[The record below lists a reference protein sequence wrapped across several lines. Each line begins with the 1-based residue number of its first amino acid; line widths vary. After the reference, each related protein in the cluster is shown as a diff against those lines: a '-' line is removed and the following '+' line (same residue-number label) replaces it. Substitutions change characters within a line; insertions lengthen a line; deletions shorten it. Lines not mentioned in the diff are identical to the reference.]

1 MKRVISLW
9 LPRLSTDR
17 LARRAPQWRA
27 QPAATVASVSGG
39 QRLAAVN
46 EAAHRAGAHPGMRLA
61 DARALLPSLLTTQE
75 DPAADHRLLEKLASW
90 CDRYTPWVAL
100 DDTPAEIVVQGG
112 GLWLDITGCA
122 HLFGQGE
129 LGEKLLLDDL
139 LSRLQ
144 GFGFSCR
151 AALADTAGA
160 AWAVAHY
167 TERREDRLLPPGGQR
182 SAIAGLPVAALRLPP
197 DTVEPLQRLGLRRI
211 ADLYPLPR
219 APLMQRFGASLT
231 MRLDQALGRQEET
244 IEPRRPAPPFRCRMA
259 FAEPIGRPEDI
270 AAATGRLLAALAS
283 QLESAGMGARQIELS
298 LHRVDGS
305 LAHTQ
310 IGTSRPSR
318 DPNHLMRLFAE
329 PLGQLDSG
337 FGVELMILSARA
349 VQPLDHRQSTL
360 PTGILPAGDLTSG
373 SVADGTFVDSEAE
386 KAVGELVDRL
396 TSRLGAGNV
405 VRLMPHQSH
414 VPERAQRRL
423 AAHSQALP
431 VDGALALKREW
442 AGFAA
447 LRALRPVRLLV
458 EPEPIDVTAPVPD
471 DPPLQFIWRR
481 TSHRVVKV
489 EGPERIANEWWH
501 GGKGLTA
508 LTSAVRDYYRIE
520 TEDGQRYWVY
530 RDGPFNAALQL
541 GGRIARWFLHGLC
554 A

>member
-1 MKRVISLW
+1 
-9 LPRLSTDR
+9 
-17 LARRAPQWRA
+17 
-27 QPAATVASVSGG
+27 
-39 QRLAAVN
+39 
-46 EAAHRAGAHPGMRLA
+46 MRLA
-61 DARALLPSLLTTQE
+61 DARALLPGLLTTQE
-75 DPAADHRLLEKLASW
+75 DPAADRRLLEKLASW

-100 DDTPAEIVVQGG
+100 DDTPAEIAAQGG

-122 HLFGQGE
+122 HLFGRDE

-182 SAIAGLPVAALRLPP
+182 SAIAGLPVTALRLPTE
-197 DTVEPLQRLGLRRI
+197 TVETLHRLGLRRI

-219 APLMQRFGASLT
+219 APLMQRFGAQLT

-244 IEPRRPAPPFRCRMA
+244 IEPRRPAAAFRCRMA
-259 FAEPIGRPEDI
+259 FAEPIGRQEDI

-283 QLESAGMGARQIELS
+283 QLESAGMGARQMELS

-318 DPNHLMRLFAE
+318 DANHLMRLFAE
-329 PLGQLDSG
+329 PLAQLDSG
-337 FGVELMILSARA
+337 FGVELMILSART
-349 VQPLDHRQSTL
+349 VQPLGHRQGAL
-360 PTGILPAGDLTSG
+360 RAHHMAAPDIVAGA
-373 SVADGTFVDSEAE
+373 VANGEEE
-386 KAVGELVDRL
+386 KALGELVDRL
-396 TSRLGAGNV
+396 TSRLGTGNV
-405 VRLMPHQSH
+405 VRLMPQQSH

-431 VDGALALKREW
+431 IEGALALKREW
-442 AGFAA
+442 AGYAA

-471 DPPLQFIWRR
+471 DPPLQFTWRR

-489 EGPERIANEWWH
+489 DGPERIANEWWH
-501 GGKGLTA
+501 GSRNAPA
-508 LTSAVRDYYRIE
+508 LTSAVRDYYRVE

-530 RDGPFNAALQL
+530 RDGPFNAAPQL
-541 GGRIARWFLHGLC
+541 GGRTARWFLHGLC